1 MDAQQARR
9 VIDRLVGYKISPIL
23 WRKVKGGLSA
33 GRVQSVVLRLIAERE
48 KEILNFKPISSYK
61 TTAEFVNGDGLKFKS
76 KYSLNINED
85 DNFVAFLEGFKD
97 AKFSISSI
105 KKSPL
110 TKKSAPPFTT
120 STMQQ
125 EAARKLGFSVSRTM
139 QTAQRLYESG
149 HITYMRTDSVTL
161 SQTAL
166 NSIKNTIETKY
177 AVSYTHLTLPTI
189 CSV

>member
-48 KEILNFKPISSYK
+48 KEILNFNPVSSYK
-61 TTAEFVNGDGLKFKS
+61 TTAEFINSNNIKFKA
-76 KYSLNINED
+76 KYSINTNDD
-85 DNFVAFLEGFKD
+85 DNFNSFLDGFKN
-97 AKFSISSI
+97 AEFIVSSV

-110 TKKSAPPFTT
+110 LKKPAPPFTT

-125 EAARKLGFSVSRTM
+125 EAARKLGFNVSRTM
-139 QTAQRLYESG
+139 QTAQRLYEAG

-161 SQTAL
+161 SKTAQ
-166 NSIKNTIETKY
+166 NSIKNAIETKFGSNY
-177 AVSYTHLTLPTI
+177 
-189 CSV
+189 